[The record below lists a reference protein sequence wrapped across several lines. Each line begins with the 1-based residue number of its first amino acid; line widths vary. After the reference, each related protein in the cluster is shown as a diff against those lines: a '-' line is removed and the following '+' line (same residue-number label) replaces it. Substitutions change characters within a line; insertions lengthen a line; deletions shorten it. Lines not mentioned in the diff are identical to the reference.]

1 MDNIETFAVI
11 GGDLRS
17 SYLAKALANDGY
29 KVITAGF
36 DATELPV
43 GVTGCTNPTQAVA
56 LADCVV
62 LPMPVTTDGVTVNAP
77 FSRSKIRLDAVLSEL
92 RPHQKV
98 FGGAVSAALNTEAQ
112 ARGIMVWDYL
122 LREELAIKN
131 AVSTAEGAVQL
142 MMEELPTTVRDSRV
156 LITGYGRIG
165 KVLAQMLLLLG
176 CRVTVAARKPSAL
189 AWAQTIGCSTVSL
202 DRLSV
207 GRYDVVFN
215 TVPHLLFDR
224 ALLEQLD
231 PNMLIIDLAS
241 RPGGVDFSAA
251 ADLGVKTI
259 WALSLPGKVAPQT
272 SGEIIRDTIV
282 QMLREQSAR

>member
-1 MDNIETFAVI
+1 MHNIETFAVI

-17 SYLAKALANDGY
+17 SYLAKALAHDGY

-36 DATELPV
+36 DTTELPV

-62 LPMPVTTDGVTVNAP
+62 LPMPVTTDGATVNAP
-77 FSRSKIRLDAVLSEL
+77 FSRTKIRLDVVLDAL
-92 RPHQKV
+92 RPHQRV
-98 FGGAVSAALNTEAQ
+98 FGGSVSAAVQAEAQ
-112 ARGIMVWDYL
+112 LRGIEVWDYL

-142 MMEELPTTVRDSRV
+142 MMEELPTTVRGSHV

-176 CRVTVAARKPSAL
+176 CRVAVAARKPSAL
-189 AWAQTIGCSTVSL
+189 AWAQTVGCATIPMDQL
-202 DRLSV
+202 RHV
-207 GRYDVVFN
+207 GRYDVIFN
-215 TVPHLLFDR
+215 TVPHLLFDQ
-224 ALLEQLD
+224 ALLEKIDGGTVL
-231 PNMLIIDLAS
+231 IDLAS
-241 RPGGVDFSAA
+241 RPGGVDFDAA
-251 ADLGVKTI
+251 AQLGVKTV

-272 SGEIIRDTIV
+272 SGEIIRDTIL
-282 QMLREQSAR
+282 QMLKEQT